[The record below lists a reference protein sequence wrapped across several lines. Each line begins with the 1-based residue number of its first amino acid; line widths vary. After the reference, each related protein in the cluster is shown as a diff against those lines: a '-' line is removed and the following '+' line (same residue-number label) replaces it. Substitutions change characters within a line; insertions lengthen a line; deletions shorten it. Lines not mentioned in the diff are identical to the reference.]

1 MLPNS
6 YKLAAWETSDEKDR
20 NIARIKS
27 YLNALKY
34 DHLRR

>member
-6 YKLAAWETSDEKDR
+6 YKLAARETSDEKDR
-20 NIARIKS
+20 NIARIRS

-34 DHLRR
+34 HLLRR